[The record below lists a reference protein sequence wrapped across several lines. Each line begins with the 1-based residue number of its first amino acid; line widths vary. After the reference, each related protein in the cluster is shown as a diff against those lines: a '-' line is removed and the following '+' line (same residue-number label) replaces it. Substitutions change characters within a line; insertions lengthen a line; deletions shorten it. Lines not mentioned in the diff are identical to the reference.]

1 MYRRISLLVPTI
13 FLCFVLVNSS
23 IQAYH
28 DSNPDLSYTIQL
40 KTNSFD
46 PISEEMST
54 DQNKEVLLEGETLYL
69 VQFNGPIDEA
79 WKMEISSFGVKFY
92 DYIPNFTFITR
103 MNSSM
108 VNQTR
113 ALDYVRWVGEYQPQ
127 YRLSSELTASQ
138 KSDEEIQDIIVQT
151 LPDADLM
158 AIAEQIQ
165 SWGGIVKSQTQNDFY
180 GFITASLPSAK
191 QIELA
196 KLNDVLYIEPQF
208 PVEFTNDVGGT
219 VIMEVGEVRN
229 QLNLFGE
236 GQIVAVADSG
246 LDTGNLA
253 TLHPDVFGRLLNGF
267 GLGRPGDWSD
277 PNGHGTH
284 VAGSVLGNGVMSG
297 SNPAAHNYNNSYAGS
312 APEAQL
318 IMQSVMDSGGSL
330 GGIPD
335 DRGDL
340 MRDAYQLGA
349 RIHTNSW
356 GGPTGGIYYP
366 EYGGYITSSQQIDAA
381 AWEMKD
387 MVILFS
393 AGNDGTDANA
403 NGVVDLDS
411 IGQPGTAKNCITVG
425 ATENSRPSFAITWG
439 AAWPSDFSV
448 QPIYWD
454 RVASNRI
461 GMAAF
466 SSRGPTDDGRIKPDV
481 VAPGTAIIS
490 MRSSLAEGTGWGTLS
505 YHGLTNAGSTL
516 DQRYLFLGGTSMSTP
531 LVAGAAALV
540 REWLIDYKH
549 FLNPSSALVK
559 ALLVHG
565 AEDISPGEYG
575 SVSAYQQIPN
585 ITPNNVSGWGR
596 VNVADSL
603 IQDSGQQMRI
613 DDYTAGLVTGQSIS
627 YNITVGQVSNDET
640 ANQGNIPSF
649 EVTPS
654 ASSQEKGISSK
665 SVTEQLLLNPSF
677 ESETGWT
684 LGRQTHYSS
693 TEKHSGSKSMFMD
706 GTNDAEFYQ
715 VVSVPENATS
725 LELKFF
731 WLTKYY
737 EDGNHYLLARVT
749 SVDRTHTYLSSSLNS
764 SSSFWQQK
772 TMVFNS
778 DLLAEVRG
786 KEIAIEFSA
795 IDNIYTMWFPTYYID
810 DVELNVTTPNGI
822 PTAVPTPTRTP
833 TLVPSPTSTPL
844 PLSNEPLRATLVWT
858 DYPGSTT
865 ATKALV
871 NDLDL
876 VVTAPNGTKYYGN
889 SGVYSSNS
897 SCLSNGHDRCNNTET
912 VFIPNAVQGQYTI
925 TVTGYNVPQGG
936 QQPYAIIISA
946 GLPTFTGENAVYLP
960 LLQR

>member
-1 MYRRISLLVPTI
+1 MYRRISLLIPTI

-23 IQAYH
+23 IQAYN

-40 KTNSFD
+40 KTDSFD
-46 PISEEMST
+46 PIAEEMST
-54 DQNKEVLLEGETLYL
+54 DQNKEVLFEGETLYL

-127 YRLSSELTASQ
+127 FRLSSELTAIQ
-138 KSDEEIQDIIVQT
+138 KSDEEIQDIVVQT
-151 LPDADLM
+151 LPDADLTT
-158 AIAEQIQ
+158 ITEQIQ
-165 SWGGIVKSQTQNDFY
+165 NWGGIVKSQTQNDFC

-253 TLHPDVFGRLLNGF
+253 TLHPDVFGRLINGF
-267 GLGRPGDWSD
+267 GLGRTGDWSD

-297 SNPAAHNYNNSYAGS
+297 SNPSSHNYNNSYAGS

-356 GGPTGGIYYP
+356 GGQTGGSYYFP
-366 EYGGYITSSQQIDAA
+366 TFGGYVTSSQQIDAA

-439 AAWPSDFSV
+439 DAWPSDFSV
-448 QPIYWD
+448 QPIYGD

-481 VAPGTAIIS
+481 VAPGTAIVS

-505 YHGLTNAGSTL
+505 NNGLAISGSTL

-531 LVAGAAALV
+531 LVAGATALV

-565 AEDISPGEYG
+565 AENISPGEYG

-585 ITPNNVSGWGR
+585 TTPNNVSGWGR

-603 IQDSGQQMRI
+603 IQDSGQQLHI
-613 DDYTAGLVTGQSIS
+613 DDYTEGLVTGQSIN
-627 YNITVGQVSNDET
+627 YNITVGQVSSDE
-640 ANQGNIPSF
+640 NINPNNISNIAA
-649 EVTPS
+649 TPS
-654 ASSQEKGISSK
+654 ASTLNDKNSK
-665 SVTEQLLLNPSF
+665 SITQQLLLNPSF
-677 ESETGWT
+677 ETETGWI
-684 LGRQTHYSS
+684 LGRGAKYSTS
-693 TEKHSGSKSMFMD
+693 EAFSGNQSMWFP
-706 GTNDAEFYQ
+706 GVTTASFYQ
-715 VVSVPENATS
+715 IVEIPSEATA
-725 LELKFF
+725 LELDFQWSNDNDDYPYEYF
-731 WLTKYY
+731 QACLT
-737 EDGNHYLLARVT
+737 T
-749 SVDRTHTYLSSSLNS
+749 PDRSSNYFCS
-764 SSSFWQQK
+764 SPLKSPTISWQQ
-772 TMVFNS
+772 TILNFSSVLN
-778 DLLAEVRG
+778 LIRG
-786 KEIAIEFSA
+786 KEVAVYFIAHVEGMHIGMS
-795 IDNIYTMWFPTYYID
+795 TYNID
-810 DVELNVTTPNGI
+810 DVELKVTTPSGI
-822 PTAVPTPTRTP
+822 PTPTPTPTP
-833 TLVPSPTSTPL
+833 M

-865 ATKALV
+865 AAKALV